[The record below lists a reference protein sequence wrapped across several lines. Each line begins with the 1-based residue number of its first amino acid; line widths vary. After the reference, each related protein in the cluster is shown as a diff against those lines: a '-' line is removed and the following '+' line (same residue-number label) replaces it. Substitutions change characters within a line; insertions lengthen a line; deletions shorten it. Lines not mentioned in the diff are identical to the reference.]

1 MRAGGIPGRAGRA
14 VAALFARLWRLL
26 LTFLEV
32 IGLRRGDRRETSA
45 QLVRFKQ
52 CYAEFRTLLGAN
64 HDFLEGMTDLEQKL
78 LRAEPVDPAFVKR
91 TAVRLVA
98 DVHRMQASLNAIAQ
112 GRYPALPGRLD
123 AIGAALHARLGE
135 ESAGTERGG
144 ALVVPLAGLGAGDG
158 ASAGGKMANLGEV
171 RNNVGLPTPDGFA
184 VTAEACRL
192 LFRENGIDDLVEK
205 EYQGLSCAGAS
216 DELSGRIRRRVL
228 GATVPE
234 PLRAAIAEA
243 YGDLCRRCGR
253 TVRVAVRSSAPGED
267 TEMSFAGQFAT
278 VLGVGEADLLPA
290 YLEVVASL
298 HAPGAVHYRTAMCA
312 LSDTATMAVGFVAM
326 VDAAAAGVA
335 YSVDPSRADARD
347 VLVHAVHGLGSSLVD
362 GSVPA
367 EALRVSAR
375 EPHPGVRRESGAGG
389 EPCLADAEAVE
400 LARLAL
406 VLEAHFGCPQDVEWA
421 LDRERRPFILQS
433 RPLRLA
439 AGASEETPP
448 LPGHV
453 VLLAGGEVACPG
465 VGSGPVVHLDENG
478 DLDGFPA
485 GGVLVAKRSSPRFV
499 RALTRAAAVVT
510 DVGGTTGHMASL
522 ARELRVPALLGA
534 REATARL
541 APGTIVTVDAARR
554 RVYEGLV
561 PGLEA
566 KGAEGRAAAAREAR
580 VRASPTFR
588 LLERV
593 AEVVVP
599 LRLSDPRSPDFTIAE
614 CRTLHD
620 VARYI
625 HEKSYEE
632 MFGMG
637 AELGDFRAA
646 SYKLD
651 VFLPIDLYV
660 VDLGGGL
667 APPSHGRTVKRR
679 HITSVPLA
687 ALLGGMLD
695 PGIPRFGPRPIDV
708 KGLLSIM
715 ARHAMENPEEER
727 TFRDPCYAIVSDR
740 YLNYAARVGYHF
752 SAVDTYCGLTADKNY
767 ISFRFHGG
775 AADEARRSRR
785 VAAIA
790 AILREHGFSVESRG
804 DLVTARFSKA
814 DREKIRAHLDVL
826 GRLLQFMRQLDV
838 AMVDDGMVDQ
848 VVRAFLAGKYRL

>member
-1 MRAGGIPGRAGRA
+1 MSSRGVPGRFRRA
-14 VAALFARLWRLL
+14 TAALFGRLWRLL

-32 IGLRRGDRRETSA
+32 IGLRRSDRRETSV
-45 QLVRFKQ
+45 QLLRFKQ
-52 CYAEFRTLLGAN
+52 CYASFRTLLGAN
-64 HDFLEGMTDLEQKL
+64 HDFLEGLTDLEQKL
-78 LRAEPVDPAFVKR
+78 LRAVPVDPAFIKR

-98 DVHRMQASLNAIAQ
+98 DVHRMQASLNAISQ

-135 ESAGTERGG
+135 ESAGAEHGG
-144 ALVVPLAGLGAGDG
+144 ALVLPLEAIGAGDAAG
-158 ASAGGKMANLGEV
+158 TGGKMAHLGEV
-171 RNNVGLPTPDGFA
+171 RNNVGLPTPEGFA

-192 LFRENGIDDLVEK
+192 LFRHNGIDDLVEK
-205 EYQGLSCAGAS
+205 EYQGFSCAGGS
-216 DELSGRIRRRVL
+216 GELSERIRQRVL
-228 GATVPE
+228 EATVPG
-234 PLRAAIAEA
+234 PLRAAIAGA
-243 YGDLCRRCGR
+243 YAELCRRCGGP
-253 TVRVAVRSSAPGED
+253 VRVAVRSSAPGED
-267 TEMSFAGQFAT
+267 TELSFAGQFAT

-335 YSVDPSRADARD
+335 YSVDPSRSESRD

-367 EALRVSAR
+367 EALCVSAR
-375 EPHPGVRRESGAGG
+375 EPEPRVRRENGG
-389 EPCLADAEAVE
+389 GTPCLTDAEAVE
-400 LARLAL
+400 LARLVL

-421 LDRERRPFILQS
+421 LDRQRRPFILQS

-439 AGASEETPP
+439 AGAVEEAPP
-448 LPGHV
+448 VAGTA

-465 VGSGPVVHLDENG
+465 VGTGPVVHLDENG

-522 ARELRVPALLGA
+522 ARELRVPALLGTK
-534 REATARL
+534 EATARL
-541 APGTIVTVDAARR
+541 LPGTIVTVDAARR
-554 RVYEGLV
+554 RVYEGRV

-566 KGAEGRAAAAREAR
+566 TGAEGRAAAAREAR

-599 LRLSDPRSPDFTIAE
+599 LRLSDPRSPDFTVAE

-646 SYKLD
+646 SFKLD

-667 APPSHGRTVKRR
+667 TPPARGRTVKRR
-679 HITSVPLA
+679 HIASVPLA

-695 PGIPRFGPRPIDV
+695 RGIPRFGPRPIDV

-715 ARHAMENPEEER
+715 ARHALENPEEER

-790 AILREHGFSVESRG
+790 AILREQGFSVESRG

-814 DREKIRAHLDVL
+814 DRDAIRAHLEVL

-838 AMVDDGMVDQ
+838 AMVDDGMVGQ
-848 VVRAFLAGKYRL
+848 VVRAFQEGRYRL